1 MHRAACTVMQE
12 RIQQFFP
19 LVHSLQ
25 VKELGGEKGRAGVGV
40 FSLTTYVSKNIF

>member
-1 MHRAACTVMQE
+1 MQE
-12 RIQQFFP
+12 RIEQFFP